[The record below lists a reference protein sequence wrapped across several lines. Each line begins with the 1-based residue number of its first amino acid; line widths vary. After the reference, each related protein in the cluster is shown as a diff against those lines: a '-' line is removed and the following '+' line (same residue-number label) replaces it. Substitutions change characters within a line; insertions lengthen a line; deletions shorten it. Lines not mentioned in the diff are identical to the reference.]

1 MKLKSLLPASLLLA
15 ALAGTAPAR
24 QRTLESRD
32 GDSFKGP
39 VKSVSI
45 EQADYRM
52 VKGVP
57 AEGPRRRTSF
67 VSYAP
72 DGKSREW
79 VDYAPDGSV
88 QERFTHVY
96 DDSGNDLEVSQF
108 DAKGDLKTRRVYVP
122 QAGEE
127 LIYNGDGSLRDRR
140 VFVRGYDG
148 RLVETRLYDATGA
161 LKERRA
167 NELVGGL
174 PVWNTY
180 RADGALKQRDT
191 YTREHDGR
199 HRTVMQTYG
208 ADGSVVR
215 RRVLEIDAA
224 DKELRDV
231 VEKGSAAG
239 ELPRRRLV
247 REFDSRRNLSKSVTF
262 VWNEAAGEYEPS
274 SVTYYVIT
282 YYR

>member
-1 MKLKSLLPASLLLA
+1 MKTTLLALCLLA
-15 ALAGTAPAR
+15 ALAASAAAQGKA
-24 QRTLESRD
+24 LEVRD

-45 EQADYRM
+45 EQADYSRA
-52 VKGVP
+52 KGMLV
-57 AEGPRRRTSF
+57 EGPRRRTSF

-88 QERFTHVY
+88 KERFTHVY
-96 DDSGNDLEVSQF
+96 DDSGNDVEVSQF
-108 DAKGDLKTRRVYVP
+108 DAKDNLKTRRVYVP

-127 LIYNGDGSLRDRR
+127 LTYDGDGGLRYRR

-148 RLVETRLYDATGA
+148 RLIETRLYDATGA

-167 NELVGGL
+167 NERAGGL

-180 RADGALKQRDT
+180 RADGTLRQRDT
-191 YTREHDGR
+191 YTRERDGR

-224 DKELRDV
+224 DKELRDT
-231 VEKGSAAG
+231 VEKGNAAD
-239 ELPRRRLV
+239 EPPKRRVARA
-247 REFDSRRNLSKSVTF
+247 FDSRGNLSKSVTS
-262 VWNEAAGEYEPS
+262 VWNEATNEYEPS
-274 SVTYYVIT
+274 SVSYYTIT